1 MTVTLKKQPKIGIII
16 QARMSSMRFPGKS
29 TALLHNMPV
38 IEHVIRNCMTIQPC
52 NNIIV
57 AVPDTIDSEPILK
70 IADKINIQN
79 FCGSELDVLDRFY
92 KAAKF
97 FNLDIVGRVC
107 GDSPFINGKV
117 CSEILQILQFRK
129 LDYCSNV
136 YPRRSYPKGLDFEA
150 MTFDTLEA
158 AWQSTTPLGAPTLL
172 ADGPQNS
179 RDREHVTPW
188 VQRTPGLLRI
198 CLEQALDCSQQDLCV
213 DTPDDIQRLEAKRF
227 TREAIRNTKQQD
239 AVEPDINGETNT
251 KGETKNE

>member
-1 MTVTLKKQPKIGIII
+1 MLKSKKKVGIVI
-16 QARMSSMRFPGKS
+16 QARMSSKRFPGKS
-29 TALLHNMPV
+29 TALLNGIPV
-38 IEHVIRNCMTIQPC
+38 IEHVIRNAMMIRPYDEL
-52 NNIIV
+52 IV
-57 AVPDTIDSEPILK
+57 AVPDLPESEPILK
-70 IADKINIQN
+70 IADNLGIKN

-97 FNLDIVGRVC
+97 FNLDIVGRVT
-107 GDSPFINGKV
+107 GDCPFLNGNV
-117 CSEILQILQFRK
+117 CSEVLQILQFRK

-136 YPRRSYPKGLDFEA
+136 YPRRSFPVGLDFEA

-227 TREAIRNTKQQD
+227 TREAIRNTEQQD